1 MSVERVDAHQRDD
14 LTCPRKIIGDRAP
27 RRLLVRE
34 RHRILKVEDDRVG
47 ARRRRLGEAFGPVA
61 GHEEEGTEAH
71 QASFFLMS
79 AERSHWPT
87 RSEERSVG
95 KECVST
101 CRVRWSPYH

>member
-1 MSVERVDAHQRDD
+1 MRSVVVI
-14 LTCPRKIIGDRAP
+14 LT
-27 RRLLVRE
+27 RRRFFFSSRRRHTSCALVTGVQTCALPIFLVRE

-79 AERSHWPT
+79 AERSHWQT
-87 RSEERSVG
+87 ISSR
-95 KECVST
+95 
-101 CRVRWSPYH
+101 